1 MSNESFKI
9 LSIDGG
15 GIRGVYSAH
24 ILKRIEE
31 EFKIKLHDYFDLIAG
46 TSTGSIIAAAI
57 ACDISLND
65 VEQLYKDKGD
75 KIFSK
80 KVWWKFPKWFSS
92 KFHSEELNK
101 ILVGKFGDRTLGDI
115 SKPLILPASNI
126 TTGKVYVSKSYYDK
140 NFVRDKRIKLT
151 DAILASCSAPTYF
164 DPHCIGSY
172 LLADGGLWANNPSLV
187 AVIDA
192 KKRLH
197 QKLENIKIFSIGTGL
212 YKPEFDFKAKRMGF
226 LTGWKRSKLID
237 FILSL
242 QSQSTDNYLGL
253 LLAEKQKYRINF
265 ESSEELPLDK
275 SISVNKLIAKADED
289 FTYNTP
295 NLKNFLELKEQN
307 NDKLR

>member
-1 MSNESFKI
+1 MGNESFKI

-57 ACDISLND
+57 ACDISLD
-65 VEQLYKDKGD
+65 EVEKLYKDKGNE
-75 KIFSK
+75 IFSK
-80 KVWWKFPKWFSS
+80 KVWWKLPKWCSS

-101 ILVGKFGDRTLGDI
+101 ILIEKFGNKTLGDI

-126 TTGKVYVSKSYYDK
+126 TTGKVYVAKSFYNKD
-140 NFVRDKRIKLT
+140 FIRDKHIKLT

-164 DPHCIGSY
+164 DPHCVGPY

-192 KKRLH
+192 KKRLGR
-197 QKLENIKIFSIGTGL
+197 KLEDIKVLSIGTGL
-212 YKPEFDFKAKRMGF
+212 YKPEFDFKSKFMGVF
-226 LTGWKRSKLID
+226 TGWKCVKLID
-237 FILSL
+237 FIFSL

-253 LLAEKQKYRINF
+253 LLSEKQKYRINF
-265 ESSEELPLDK
+265 ESSEELPLDE

-289 FTYNTP
+289 FTYNTQK
-295 NLKNFLELKEQN
+295 LKSFLELKE
-307 NDKLR
+307 